1 MNKPSEPGIA
11 AAHRQLEPTPHE
23 ANRIEPREP
32 PSLIFEAQGSH
43 MRSGELRKL
52 VFVPVSTQPKLDGC
66 WSVNLAE
73 SGIGLVAQP
82 SKLQAPLEG
91 ETIDVE
97 FPLPSGAQIFGRG
110 VVRWRHESDQA
121 SGLTSYGVRFESFEG
136 NSQVELLR
144 FLSDYRVRVVVAGAS
159 PALIASLSRSFGE
172 ELQLEALDD
181 EADLSATLSRGDVS
195 ALLVLGDEAR
205 ALERVAL
212 AKSVAERA
220 TSALGRPEDIRPRV
234 VFAGRAR
241 PEQLVE
247 LFNTGAIDATVA
259 AEADVAALASAMRSA
274 CRAHGMRLQQQRMA
288 VELER
293 VLRDR
298 RRPLEP
304 APASPDGPGFQ
315 SPSMREVMNEVRH
328 LAGYKVTVLLQGETG
343 TGKEVLARKLHRLS
357 PRAQRPFVVQDCGAL
372 AETLLDSELF
382 GHVKGSFTG
391 AVSDHPGLFVIADG
405 GSIFLDEIEN
415 TTPNLQAKLLRVL
428 ETGEVRPVGGST
440 VRRVDVRVVAASNKS
455 LYDEAQRGA
464 FRLDLYYRLS
474 AFLVEVPSLRE
485 RAEDVLPLA
494 RAFVDTFNA
503 SLGKSARGF
512 DKDAEGTLL
521 RWGWPGNVRE
531 LRNVVERAVLYSSPM
546 ELLPVKRLPRA
557 LQGTAGSAQA
567 RTLKSELERV
577 ELALMR
583 EALAKNG
590 NVVRRAAKDLG
601 VDAQTFTRR
610 ARKLGAL

>member
-1 MNKPSEPGIA
+1 
-11 AAHRQLEPTPHE
+11 
-23 ANRIEPREP
+23 
-32 PSLIFEAQGSH
+32 

-52 VFVPVSTQPKLDGC
+52 VFVPVSTRPQLDGC

-82 SKLQAPLEG
+82 SAAHTPLEG
-91 ETIDVE
+91 ETLSFE
-97 FPLPSGAQIFGRG
+97 FPLPSGAQIFGQG

-121 SGLTSYGVRFESFEG
+121 SGLTSFGVRFESFEG

-144 FLSDYRVRVVVAGAS
+144 FLSEYRVRVVVAGATA
-159 PALIASLSRSFGE
+159 ALVASLSKSFGE

-181 EADLSATLSRGDVS
+181 EAALSAALSRGDVS
-195 ALLVLGDEAR
+195 TLLVVGDVPT
-205 ALERVAL
+205 ALRRVAL
-212 AKSVAERA
+212 ARKVAEQA
-220 TSALGRPEDIRPRV
+220 TAALGRPEDIRPRV
-234 VFAGRAR
+234 VFAARASSD
-241 PEQLVE
+241 QLVD

-259 AEADVAALASAMRSA
+259 AEADLTALASAVRSA
-274 CRAHGMRLQQQRMA
+274 CRDHGMRLQQQRMA

-304 APASPDGPGFQ
+304 APATPDGPGFD
-315 SPSMREVMNEVRH
+315 SAAMREVMNEVRQ
-328 LAGYKVTVLLQGETG
+328 LAGYKVTVLLQGATG
-343 TGKEVLARKLHRLS
+343 TGKEVLSRRLHRLS

-391 AVSDHPGLFVIADG
+391 AVADHPGLFVLADG
-405 GSIFLDEIEN
+405 GTIFLDEIEN

-455 LYDEAQRGA
+455 LYDEAQRGT

-485 RAEDVLPLA
+485 RREDVVPLA
-494 RAFVDTFNA
+494 RAFVDSCNA
-503 SLGKSARGF
+503 ALGKSARGF
-512 DKDAEGTLL
+512 DPAAEAALL
-521 RWGWPGNVRE
+521 AWSWPGNVRE
-531 LRNVVERAVLYSSPM
+531 LRNVVERAVLYSGPM
-546 ELLPVKRLPRA
+546 ELLGLDRLPKAMRERA
-557 LQGTAGSAQA
+557 AV
-567 RTLKSELERV
+567 REEKTLKTELERV
-577 ELALMR
+577 ELQLMR
-583 EALAKNG
+583 DALAKHG
-590 NVVRRAAKDLG
+590 NVVRRAAKELG